1 MNDARYLIIITY
13 ETVSTVKYDDICLD
27 MDWFLLIVLVLEA
40 VSDAVPYHVM
50 VGFLQLDRHAPEL
63 DEDSPRPLA
72 VGLSPSLVPQL
83 D

>member
-1 MNDARYLIIITY
+1 M
-13 ETVSTVKYDDICLD
+13 KCDDICLD
-27 MDWFLLIVLVLEA
+27 VNWFLLIVFVLEA
-40 VSDAVPYHVM
+40 VSDTVSYHVV

-63 DEDSPRPLA
+63 DEDSPRSLA